1 MPQIILIRVLA
12 LRAQVHCGV
21 NHSAVVLESGEVCTF
36 GRGEDG
42 QLGLGHK
49 SSTATPT
56 VVQQLPP
63 VLVGMPPLPPAGGGG
78 AAQSGA
84 GLAREESGQ

>member
-1 MPQIILIRVLA
+1 M
-12 LRAQVHCGV
+12 

-63 VLVGMPPLPPAGGGG
+63 VLVGMPSLPPAGGGG
-78 AAQSGA
+78 AAQPGA
-84 GLAREESGQ
+84 GVAREGSGQ